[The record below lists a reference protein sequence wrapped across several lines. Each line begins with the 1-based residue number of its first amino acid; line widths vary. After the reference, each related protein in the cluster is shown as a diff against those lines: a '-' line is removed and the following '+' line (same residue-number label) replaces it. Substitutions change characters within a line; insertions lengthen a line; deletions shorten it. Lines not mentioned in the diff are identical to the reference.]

1 MKLLI
6 VESPSKAKTI
16 EKYLA
21 GAYTVRASVGHIR
34 DLPKSNKT
42 AIDIEG
48 GFIPRYEI
56 SKGKEHVVQELRDLA
71 HSAKEILLAPDPDR
85 EGEAIAWH
93 IEELL
98 KADKKVKAP
107 ISRVTFNEIT
117 KEAVTEALNHPRE
130 VDTNLRKAQE
140 ARRVLDRLV
149 GYNLS
154 GIIWKKVRY
163 GLSAGRVQ
171 SPALRILC
179 EREREISAF
188 IPETYWVLESEF
200 KTNKKVTLNLSCTE
214 EPTDRS
220 EVDRILKEG
229 RNGTWIIKGVK
240 QSEEKRSPRAPFT
253 TSTLQQTASSR
264 LGFSPSRT
272 MQIAQKLYEAGHITY
287 MRTDSTNIAET
298 AIGGIANAVEKNFG
312 KEHLEIRKYK
322 TKSKNAQEAHEAI
335 RPTHVEKK
343 SLGMTEEQ
351 KRLYSLIWERTVSS
365 QMKDAILSRTKITAN
380 IEEGNIPDFTTTGSI
395 VRYAG
400 WLLAEPDA
408 RGEDVTLPETTEGEK
423 LALIELKDTEKQTQP
438 PNRYSEAGLVKELE
452 SRGIGRPSTYAS
464 IIKTLEDREYVEK
477 VGRSLKPTDTGDVVS
492 RFIETNFEQYIS
504 DTFTAEM
511 ENELDEIADGTREY
525 SKTLKDFYGPFQK
538 QVKEKEKLDK
548 ATTIEEADEKFVC
561 PKCGNKM
568 LVKLGRGGK
577 FLSCNNYP
585 ECDGALMIDG
595 TEIKKDEPIG
605 NDPETGLPIYVLI
618 GRFGPYVQLGEKPA
632 KAVKKKKGEKVE
644 KPRMASI
651 PKTVDPSSVNIE
663 MAMKYLALP
672 RTLGINPK
680 NDVEVIAN
688 VGRFGPYV
696 GCERD
701 FRSIKAPL
709 DPYTITLEQALEL
722 LAIEKKP
729 RGFAKKKKVTK

>member
-1 MKLLI
+1 
-6 VESPSKAKTI
+6 
-16 EKYLA
+16 
-21 GAYTVRASVGHIR
+21 
-34 DLPKSNKT
+34 
-42 AIDIEG
+42 
-48 GFIPRYEI
+48 
-56 SKGKEHVVQELRDLA
+56 
-71 HSAKEILLAPDPDR
+71 
-85 EGEAIAWH
+85 
-93 IEELL
+93 
-98 KADKKVKAP
+98 
-107 ISRVTFNEIT
+107 
-117 KEAVTEALNHPRE
+117 
-130 VDTNLRKAQE
+130 
-140 ARRVLDRLV
+140 
-149 GYNLS
+149 
-154 GIIWKKVRY
+154 
-163 GLSAGRVQ
+163 
-171 SPALRILC
+171 
-179 EREREISAF
+179 
-188 IPETYWVLESEF
+188 
-200 KTNKKVTLNLSCTE
+200 
-214 EPTDRS
+214 
-220 EVDRILKEG
+220 
-229 RNGTWIIKGVK
+229 
-240 QSEEKRSPRAPFT
+240 
-253 TSTLQQTASSR
+253 
-264 LGFSPSRT
+264 
-272 MQIAQKLYEAGHITY
+272 
-287 MRTDSTNIAET
+287 
-298 AIGGIANAVEKNFG
+298 
-312 KEHLEIRKYK
+312 
-322 TKSKNAQEAHEAI
+322 
-335 RPTHVEKK
+335 
-343 SLGMTEEQ
+343 MTEEQ

-380 IEEGNIPDFTTTGSI
+380 ISHPLALAGTPPQAGGGNIPDFTTTGSI

-423 LALIELKDTEKQTQP
+423 LTLIELKDTEKQTQP

-477 VGRSLKPTDTGDVVS
+477 IGRSLKPTDTGDVVS

-548 ATTIEEADEKFVC
+548 ATTIEEADDKFVC

-605 NDPETGLPIYVLI
+605 TDPETGLPIYVLI
-618 GRFGPYVQLGEKPA
+618 GRFGPYVQLGEKPV
-632 KAVKKKKGEKVE
+632 KVVKKKKGEKVE

-651 PKTVDPSSVNIE
+651 PKTVDPSSVNVE

-680 NDVEVIAN
+680 NDIEVIAN

-696 GCERD
+696 GCARD
-701 FRSIKAPL
+701 FRSIKSPL

-722 LAIEKKP
+722 LSIEKKP
-729 RGFAKKKKVTK
+729 RGFARKKKVTK